1 MGVRQR
7 NMLAQWLASARA
19 NWANAG
25 MQPRKSE
32 RERERERGRE
42 KAEGVRIEARLA
54 GKRKARRVRTR
65 ARKRKGRKKKNKKEE
80 RQPGTRTEA
89 PEAQERE
96 TMNLLAT
103 NRDEPTPSER
113 VCVAEGERG
122 RWLTNEEGERVEGR
136 RENDTVRAESERERG
151 GRTWGW
157 FVELSYAAPLAKCAA
172 PHERGYAV
180 FAARK
185 YRVFFFLSGKGSRS
199 PNPSTRVKGLRGLLW
214 NVSRCSMVEGLDEA
228 GRGATRSRGVVIEPR
243 VSRERER
250 GSAFRGYY
258 SRKCGNWKC
267 AG

>member
-1 MGVRQR
+1 M
-7 NMLAQWLASARA
+7 
-19 NWANAG
+19 
-25 MQPRKSE
+25 
-32 RERERERGRE
+32 
-42 KAEGVRIEARLA
+42 
-54 GKRKARRVRTR
+54 RTR

-199 PNPSTRVKGLRGLLW
+199 PNPSTRVKGLRGPLECFSMLDGRGSRRGW
-214 NVSRCSMVEGLDEA
+214 TRCHAFPWCCDRATSFARAWTRLRVPRVLFEKVWQLEVCRVKAWRRVERCSPPNRV
-228 GRGATRSRGVVIEPR
+228 ATFSRAKK
-243 VSRERER
+243 RERER
-250 GSAFRGYY
+250 GRLVSFRENRPFPVELTG
-258 SRKCGNWKC
+258 K
-267 AG
+267 